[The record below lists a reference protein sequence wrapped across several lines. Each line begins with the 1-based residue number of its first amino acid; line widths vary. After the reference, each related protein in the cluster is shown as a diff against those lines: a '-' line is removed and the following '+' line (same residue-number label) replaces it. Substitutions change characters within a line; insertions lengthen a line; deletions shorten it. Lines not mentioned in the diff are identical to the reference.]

1 MDPSPR
7 ALDPRAV
14 QLWRLAGMVRL
25 GVFWLP
31 VSLGLGGA
39 LGFALAPTAGLVAA
53 ALVLGV
59 AGLIALVWPSLA
71 YARFRYALREHD
83 LLVERGVLF
92 RTWTSVPYNRIQH
105 VDTRQGP
112 LERALGLSR
121 VLVFTASGL
130 GADSSIPGLDEQTAA
145 ELRDLLSRRG
155 GDDGV

>member
-1 MDPSPR
+1 MDENAQ

-14 QLWRLAGMVRL
+14 QLWRLAGLVRL

-31 VSLGLGGA
+31 VALGVGGA
-39 LGFALAPTAGLVAA
+39 LGLLVSGP
-53 ALVLGV
+53 LGFVVSTLILGV
-59 AGLIALVWPSLA
+59 AGLLALIWPSLA
-71 YARFRYALREHD
+71 YTRFRYALREHD

-92 RTWTSVPYNRIQH
+92 RAWTSVPYDRIQH

-130 GADSSIPGLDEQTAA
+130 GADASIPGLDEGTAA
-145 ELRDLLSRRG
+145 DLRDLLSRRG